1 MPLFPHRRV
10 LSNGLT
16 LLVQENPATSAVS
29 MLISVAAGAMA
40 DPVGQEGTAA
50 LTSRV
55 IDRGSRGLGA
65 VAIGEALD
73 ARGAVLAVTVG
84 RHWTTISCT
93 CLADDLDEVLA
104 LAARVV
110 LEPEFPDE
118 EVSTRRAELLT
129 ELREADDDP
138 AAVAVERMMAELYAR
153 HPYGRPVYGRVAT
166 VERLESDALRA
177 FHAAAFCPA
186 VTTIVLVGG
195 VSTEPIVEAVE
206 QAFGRWA
213 ARPRAV
219 LPVPPPPS
227 SSPRRLVAVPM
238 MDKAQTD
245 VAYGVIGIAHS
256 DPDYDAALVMN
267 NALGQYAIGGRL
279 GDSIRERQ
287 GMAYYVYTRLDASL
301 GAGPLMVR
309 AGVSALNVERTL
321 ASIDEEMAAIVRD
334 GFTAKELDES
344 KRYLIGSLPRQ
355 LETSA
360 GIAAFLLDAEH
371 FDRGL
376 DYDQRFPARIAAV
389 TGEHVHAVA
398 ARLLNP
404 LGATIVVAGPWAGPA
419 AVPSR
424 DLAS

>member
-1 MPLFPHRRV
+1 
-10 LSNGLT
+10 
-16 LLVQENPATSAVS
+16 
-29 MLISVAAGAMA
+29 
-40 DPVGQEGTAA
+40 
-50 LTSRV
+50 
-55 IDRGSRGLGA
+55 
-65 VAIGEALD
+65 
-73 ARGAVLAVTVG
+73 VTVG

-153 HPYGRPVYGRVAT
+153 HPYGRAVYGRVVT